1 MLGLFGTITFDK
13 IIIEKGSSFSNVGG
27 ILYQAAVLL
36 GLGLKIK
43 IYSNLGVEISDK
55 VFAVIKKW
63 GNFDRT
69 GIKLVPG
76 KGNQVT
82 LYYPYEGEREE
93 ILYSVVPPYDPEII
107 LRDKNKL
114 KGFMAVFNSGYDLT
128 FEDWRKIVNGL
139 DCPIWL
145 DIHSLALER
154 KTGEKRNYRVFTE
167 WTDWVEGVT
176 YLQANQKEVA
186 SMLGKP
192 ECTPSIEEI
201 MKVAK
206 QAFLYGIKNVF
217 VTLGKEGVLV
227 ISPKQSFKITPLQ
240 VNKVIDTTGCGD
252 VFAAATMAKLIEGEE
267 TYQATRFGIEL
278 ASKSVLLTGPSEIYD
293 FAKKYI
299 ME

>member
-1 MLGLFGTITFDK
+1 MLGLFGTITFDR

-27 ILYQAAVLL
+27 ILYHTSVLL
-36 GLGLKIK
+36 GLGFEIK
-43 IYSNLGVEISDK
+43 VYSNLGIEISDK
-55 VFAVIKKW
+55 VFRVIEKW
-63 GNFDRT
+63 GSFDRT
-69 GIKLVPG
+69 GIKLIPG

-82 LYYPYEGEREE
+82 LYYPSEGEREE
-93 ILYSVVPPYDPEII
+93 ILHSVVPPYDPEII

-154 KTGEKRNYRVFTE
+154 KIGEKRNYRVFTE
-167 WTDWVEGVT
+167 WTDWVKGVT
-176 YLQANQKEVA
+176 YFQANQKEVA

-192 ECTPSIEEI
+192 DCIPSIKEI
-201 MKVAK
+201 VKVAK

-227 ISPKQSFKITPLQ
+227 ISPKQSFKITPIQ
-240 VNKVIDTTGCGD
+240 VNRVIDTTGCGD

-278 ASKSVLLTGPSEIYD
+278 ASKSVLLAGPSEIYD
-293 FAKKYI
+293 FARKYI
-299 ME
+299 MK